1 MILYDDII
9 TLRAIE
15 EDDASVLQSMIND
28 PEIESSVVGFSY
40 PVSMA
45 EQKKWISCIKDD
57 KNIRYA
63 IDDGSGIIGVAII
76 SAVDF
81 KNRVANLNIKLLKTV
96 RGKGYAKR
104 AVSLILR
111 YCFYELNLNCVTA
124 NVLANNTPSNNLW
137 LNLGFNIDGVL
148 RQRVYKNG
156 QYIDLLAYSLLRDEY
171 DKRDRK

>member
-15 EDDASVLQSMIND
+15 EEDASVLQCMIND

-45 EQKKWISCIKDD
+45 EQKEWISGLKDD

-63 IDDGSGIIGVAII
+63 IDNGSGMVGVAII
-76 SAVDF
+76 SSIDF
-81 KNRVANLNIKLLKTV
+81 KNRVANLNIKLMKTA
-96 RGKGYAKR
+96 RGMGYAKR
-104 AVSLILR
+104 AINLMLK
-111 YCFYELNLNCVTA
+111 YCFYELNLNCITA
-124 NVLANNTPSNNLW
+124 NVLANNSSSNNLW
-137 LNLGFNIDGVL
+137 QNLGFNIDGVL

-156 QYIDLLAYSLLRDEY
+156 QYTDLLAYSLLRDEY
-171 DKRDRK
+171 DK